1 VVPKSNSRS
10 IETRPRRARR
20 RDARRDAIL
29 RAAGRIFRSR
39 GFAESG
45 MRDIAEAAD
54 LSPANLYH
62 YFRGKDEILYYCQD
76 RALDRMLA
84 AAAEAR
90 RGGRPHQT
98 RLRLVLETHI
108 RTLLDDVDGASAHVH
123 VEALAPPLRAKIV
136 AKRDRYEHAI
146 RGLIDAGVRAGEF
159 AAADSALVAR
169 AMLGAV
175 NWTVTWFRP
184 DGKQGADT
192 LAASIAGYLVRG
204 VAVKPA
210 TVRRLRLV

>member
-1 VVPKSNSRS
+1 VVPKPNSRS
-10 IETRPRRARR
+10 IEGRPRRARR

-29 RAAGRIFRSR
+29 KAAGRIFRSR

-84 AAAEAR
+84 AVAEAR
-90 RGGRPHQT
+90 RAGRPHEA

-123 VEALAPPLRAKIV
+123 VEALSPPLRAKIV
-136 AKRDRYEHAI
+136 AKRDRYERAI
-146 RGLIDAGVRAGEF
+146 RGLVDAGVRAGDL
-159 AAADSALVAR
+159 AATDSALVTR

-184 DGKQGADT
+184 EGRQAAEM
-192 LAASIAGYLVRG
+192 LASAIASYLVRG

-210 TVRRLRLV
+210 AVRRLRLV